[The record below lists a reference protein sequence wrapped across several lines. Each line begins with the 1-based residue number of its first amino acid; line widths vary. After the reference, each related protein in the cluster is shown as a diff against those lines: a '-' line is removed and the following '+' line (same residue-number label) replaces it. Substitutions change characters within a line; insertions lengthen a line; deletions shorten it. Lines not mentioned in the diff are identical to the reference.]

1 MKETLKRAE
10 IYYSNNVLYM
20 KLAYEHT
27 DDNGARKIIIRR
39 IPYVELVE
47 RTNSVEK
54 EEWRD
59 RLKILKRDFLI

>member
-1 MKETLKRAE
+1 MKETLKHVD
-10 IYYSNNVLYM
+10 IYYSNNALYM

-27 DDNGARKIIIRR
+27 DDNGTRKIIRR
-39 IPYVELVE
+39 IPYAELVE
-47 RTNSVEK
+47 STNSVEK